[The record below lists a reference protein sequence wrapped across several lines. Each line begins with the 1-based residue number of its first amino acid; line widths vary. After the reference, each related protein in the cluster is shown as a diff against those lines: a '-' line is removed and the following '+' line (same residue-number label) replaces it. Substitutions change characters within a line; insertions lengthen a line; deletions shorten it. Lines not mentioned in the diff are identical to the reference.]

1 MITVVEI
8 TLYDVIL
15 QVYGFV
21 SKGEPRTMDYIGSSP
36 EFDVECVFANGGDN
50 ILALLDDHI
59 EEIKR
64 LAIEKYFNN

>member
-1 MITVVEI
+1 MNTVVEI
-8 TLYDVIL
+8 TLHDVSL

-36 EFDVECVFANGGDN
+36 EFDVECVFAGGDN

-64 LAIEKYFNN
+64 LALEKYFNN